1 MMHTNHIWAI
11 ERQSCESYLSV
22 KSQPKTPEQF
32 AGMALPSGADI
43 FKSEGGVA
51 HIEVKGVIVPE
62 ADVFSSW
69 FGEVGLNQISDAI
82 SMALADEK
90 IEQIVMLFDSPG
102 GSAKGLEQVS
112 EQIFEAN
119 QQKKI
124 TAQVNGMLA
133 SAAYHLASQAEQIF
147 ANSKVDLIGSIGTR
161 TQLIDA
167 SRMFSNAGIEV
178 IPIDTGAFKS
188 AGEFGTPVTEEHKA
202 YFQGIVDLFQQ
213 EFVSAVQRGR
223 SLTDEQMEAAAD
235 GQVFGA
241 EKARA
246 LGLIDAVQKESATIS
261 QIRGELKM
269 SQSQAATIQEIEA
282 ACHGIDSDFACSLL
296 RNGVTLE
303 QAKDQWMQEQSLRLG
318 IAQEAVDQ
326 QVEAALKE
334 QADQIAAEA
343 AAQETASTVGVEA
356 LETVTE
362 RTTESSNARD
372 EFESAVQEL
381 TQAGTP
387 RLRAVSQVVK
397 RRPELREALV
407 AEANSR

>member
-1 MMHTNHIWAI
+1 
-11 ERQSCESYLSV
+11 
-22 KSQPKTPEQF
+22 
-32 AGMALPSGADI
+32 
-43 FKSEGGVA
+43 
-51 HIEVKGVIVPE
+51 
-62 ADVFSSW
+62 
-69 FGEVGLNQISDAI
+69 
-82 SMALADEK
+82 
-90 IEQIVMLFDSPG
+90 
-102 GSAKGLEQVS
+102 
-112 EQIFEAN
+112 
-119 QQKKI
+119 
-124 TAQVNGMLA
+124 
-133 SAAYHLASQAEQIF
+133 
-147 ANSKVDLIGSIGTR
+147 
-161 TQLIDA
+161 
-167 SRMFSNAGIEV
+167 
-178 IPIDTGAFKS
+178 
-188 AGEFGTPVTEEHKA
+188 
-202 YFQGIVDLFQQ
+202 
-213 EFVSAVQRGR
+213 
-223 SLTDEQMEAAAD
+223 
-235 GQVFGA
+235 
-241 EKARA
+241 
-246 LGLIDAVQKESATIS
+246 
-261 QIRGELKM
+261 M